1 LVTAR
6 ERLKGTIFCVS
17 AAVHG
22 LKVSGVSCN
31 EQRLGNFFAATAM
44 LASAGP
50 IKQRLVEAY
59 RTHLES
65 LDQDDL
71 PKEIREEF
79 SSISSCMQ
87 RVRPMRGETA
97 VQATVRKMSDL
108 EAGRIAGRIV
118 SMLAVIARQ
127 QPLQRAPKLRA
138 VGDE

>member
-1 LVTAR
+1 
-6 ERLKGTIFCVS
+6 
-17 AAVHG
+17 
-22 LKVSGVSCN
+22 
-31 EQRLGNFFAATAM
+31 M